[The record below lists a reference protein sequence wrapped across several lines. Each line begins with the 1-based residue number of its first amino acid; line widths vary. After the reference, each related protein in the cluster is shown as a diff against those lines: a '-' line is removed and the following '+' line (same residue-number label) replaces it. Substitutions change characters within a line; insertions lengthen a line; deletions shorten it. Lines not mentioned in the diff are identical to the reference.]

1 MASLTKIMTA
11 LVSIKIAQEL
21 NLDWNNTYFIVSSRC
36 AGCLGTTAFL
46 IQD

>member
-11 LVSIKIAQEL
+11 LVSIKLAQEL
-21 NLDWNNTYFIVSSRC
+21 NLDWNNTYFTVSSRC

-46 IQD
+46 IHE